1 MTSKYDMFESL
12 GKIIFSQGTVGIL
25 ADATMQFT
33 FDTYQ
38 WRLQNELV
46 FLHCDPL
53 ILIEYLKIIPDCF
66 VVK

>member
-12 GKIIFSQGTVGIL
+12 GKIIFSQGTAGVL

-38 WRLQNELV
+38 SRLQNELV

-53 ILIEYLKIIPDCF
+53 ILTEYLKIIPDCF